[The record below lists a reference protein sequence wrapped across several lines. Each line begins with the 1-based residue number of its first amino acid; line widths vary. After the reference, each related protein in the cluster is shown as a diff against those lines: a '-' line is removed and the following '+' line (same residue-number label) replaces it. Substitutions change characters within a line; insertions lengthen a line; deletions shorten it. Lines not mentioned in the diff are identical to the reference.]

1 MFLKERIVR
10 KEKTAQFR
18 REAKRGR
25 EPFLML
31 NALLFWVYRVDEE

>member
-18 REAKRGR
+18 GEAKRGR
-25 EPFLML
+25 KPLMTQRFP
-31 NALLFWVYRVDEE
+31 LLGLPRG